1 MTLSM
6 DTAMAERTEA
16 ARHLIA
22 QAQAQA
28 EAVDLVTVSALEL
41 CVLGGPRH
49 PLFEEAVARA
59 WGRLAGRRR
68 EKVSEWVTEGMVER
82 GLLIQDGP
90 RTGFWQPGRDYSLKP
105 ELGLMLAARC
115 RPAFIVITEA
125 AGRDLRAPRFFAL
138 GDQAEPVRGIV
149 AELPTALPA
158 DVAGDF
164 PNVRKFGPLGRF
176 YRYVLLS
183 REQTAAVLAELTI
196 SPPRQSGE
204 AVASAWLVSVYH
216 PDRKRPFG
224 YRLSVRGDGITARL
238 DGSGPGDGA
247 AAGTEYDVGGLRSAM
262 LDLITRPSR

>member
-6 DTAMAERTEA
+6 DIAAAERTEA
-16 ARHLIA
+16 ARRLID
-22 QAQAQA
+22 QAQA
-28 EAVDLVTVSALEL
+28 EVVDLVTVSALEL
-41 CVLGGPRH
+41 CVLGGPAH

-59 WGRLAGRRR
+59 WGRLGGRRR
-68 EKVSEWVTEGMVER
+68 QKVIEWTTEAMVER
-82 GLLIQDGP
+82 GLFIEDGP

-164 PNVRKFGPLGRF
+164 PYVRKFGPLGWF
-176 YRYVLLS
+176 YRYALLS
-183 REQTAAVLAELTI
+183 RDQAAGVLADLTI
-196 SPPRQSGE
+196 GPPRSSGD
-204 AVASAWLVSVYH
+204 AVASAWLVSAYH
-216 PDRKRPFG
+216 PDRKRPLG
-224 YRLSVRGDGITARL
+224 YRLSVRGDGIRARL
-238 DGSGPGDGA
+238 DGSGPGGSDP
-247 AAGTEYDVGGLRSAM
+247 AGTECDVEGLRAVM

>member
-6 DTAMAERTEA
+6 DTAAEMRTEA
-16 ARHLIA
+16 ARNLID
-22 QAQAQA
+22 QAQA
-28 EAVDLVTVSALEL
+28 EVVDLVTVSALEL

-59 WGRLAGRRR
+59 WGRLGGRRR
-68 EKVSEWVTEGMVER
+68 EKVIEWVTEGMVER
-82 GLLIQDGP
+82 GLLIEDGP
-90 RTGFWQPGRDYSLKP
+90 RTGFWQPGREYSLKP

-125 AGRDLRAPRFFAL
+125 AERDLRAPRFFAL

-204 AVASAWLVSVYH
+204 AVASAWLVSVYQ
-216 PDRKRPFG
+216 PDMKKPFG

-238 DGSGPGDGA
+238 DGSGPRNGV
-247 AAGTEYDVGGLRSAM
+247 AAGTEYDVEGLRSAM